1 MFKLFAFSTGPEHSI
16 DKIIPN
22 KEIVMTRPV
31 SWRTRQMR
39 NQFIYM
45 EYLRDTLWYNLFEYF
60 SDD

>member
-1 MFKLFAFSTGPEHSI
+1 MFKLFVFGTGPEHSI

-31 SWRTRQMR
+31 SWTTRQMI

-45 EYLRDTLWYNLFEYF
+45 EYLRD
-60 SDD
+60 SV